1 MHVDDSTI
9 QSSCAVLCRDH
20 CVSIPAPAHDPGPWA
35 SLHRKP
41 GISASIMAIEG
52 RPRLS
57 TAVGIRPQPSL
68 PSTAVSSCSFPST
81 AATVVRG
88 RPQPSRPSTAIIA
101 VHGCPRLLRPP
112 TAVGRPAD
120 WLTRVTLKMLTRCRP
135 FYHFSVDGALGNGIQ
150 SILSSQNRCSQNVN
164 PVSTVLI
171 IFAQM
176 FR

>member
-1 MHVDDSTI
+1 MNEKFHALHVDDSTI

-20 CVSIPAPAHDPGPWA
+20 CVSIPAPVHDPGPWA
-35 SLHRKP
+35 SLHRSP

-88 RPQPSRPSTAIIA
+88 RPQPSRPSTAMIA

-135 FYHFSVDGALGNGIQ
+135 FLSFFRRWCSRQWN
-150 SILSSQNRCSQNVN
+150 SIDFEFPKSMLSKC
-164 PVSTVLI
+164 
-171 IFAQM
+171 
-176 FR
+176 